1 MKVHDFW
8 CVYPEVAF
16 EIITTVLSGNN
27 NAISLITPKRS
38 RHNLQHL
45 HNCQLLFIGFPHINT
60 LYHSA
65 LIKWTAPSGV
75 VMDDFYFHFGQ
86 FVTAIN
92 FPRWW
97 TKSGQLMPSMGH
109 AITWTIYVNQR
120 YHKYGDTCPRYIVH
134 SRLRAM
140 FYLLLN
146 SNRTLAN
153 ELISIRNQASYEAI
167 IQTNVSQEPGPKFNT
182 NMLYRHMNYHCID
195 NTK

>member
-1 MKVHDFW
+1 MIF
-8 CVYPEVAF
+8 
-16 EIITTVLSGNN
+16 
-27 NAISLITPKRS
+27 ISILDNLLLQLIF
-38 RHNLQHL
+38 Q
-45 HNCQLLFIGFPHINT
+45 
-60 LYHSA
+60 
-65 LIKWTAPSGV
+65 
-75 VMDDFYFHFGQ
+75 DDGL
-86 FVTAIN
+86 
-92 FPRWW
+92 
-97 TKSGQLMPSMGH
+97 KSGQLMPSMGH

-182 NMLYRHMNYHCID
+182 KMLYRHMNYHCID
-195 NTK
+195 NTVVRSSYFHNGIPYAGFIAFIVIRAEFCSR